1 MFFNK
6 LMNSGAGKIEKPL
19 TARRVGY
26 LITIA
31 VQFVGMYIMLH
42 LYDWNVPF
50 LTEDYN
56 DLLWYIRISFYA
68 AIIAYAVF
76 LIYDPKWFRHLLK
89 AITNIA
95 FALSTIMFYVIFP
108 FNFPTEQFNR
118 IVKIILLVI
127 MILSFI
133 SILTELVAAIKN
145 AGKRTDNRQ

>member
-1 MFFNK
+1 
-6 LMNSGAGKIEKPL
+6 MNSGTGKIEKPL

-31 VQFVGMYIMLH
+31 LQFAGMYILLH

-50 LTEDYN
+50 LTEDYK

-89 AITNIA
+89 AITNII

-108 FNFPTEQFNR
+108 FNFPTEQLNR

-133 SILTELVAAIKN
+133 SILTELVAAIKH
-145 AGKRTDNRQ
+145 AGKHTNNEP